1 MSYITENYQQIADE
15 VKSLSSDKTFLLPVS
30 KTFPASDIKVLYD
43 YGVREFAENRLQEL
57 EPKAKELPSDIRWHF
72 IGHLQS
78 NKVRKV
84 VPLASVIHSVDSASL
99 LDKIDRAAT
108 DFERH
113 IDCFLEFKPAGED
126 SKTGADINAADE
138 IFERA
143 RQCGKFCNV
152 CGIMGMA
159 PLGGTA
165 EENRA
170 AFRKLR
176 ELRNYAQEKFGL
188 VLPQLSM
195 GMSGDYK
202 EAIAE
207 ASTIVRIGS
216 AIFGKRNG
224 CVIKDD

>member
-1 MSYITENYQQIADE
+1 MSDIIQNYNAVNND
-15 VKSLSSDKTFLLPVS
+15 VRDLSAGRTLLLAVS
-30 KTFPASDIKVLYD
+30 KTFPAADIKVLYD
-43 YGVREFAENRLQEL
+43 YGIRDFAESRLQEL
-57 EPKAKELPSDIRWHF
+57 EPKSRELPADIKWHF

-84 VPLASVIHSVDSASL
+84 VPLVSVIHSVDSASL

-108 DFERH
+108 DFEH
-113 IDCFLEFKPAGED
+113 KIDCFLEFNPAGEN
-126 SKTGADINAADE
+126 SKTGADMTAADE

-159 PLGGTA
+159 PLGGS
-165 EENRA
+165 ESENRA
-170 AFRKLR
+170 AFCKLR
-176 ELRNYAQEKFGL
+176 ELRDYAQEKFGL
-188 VLPQLSM
+188 NLPQLSM

-207 ASTIVRIGS
+207 GSTIVRIGS
-216 AIFGKRNG
+216 AIFGYRNYN
-224 CVIKDD
+224 